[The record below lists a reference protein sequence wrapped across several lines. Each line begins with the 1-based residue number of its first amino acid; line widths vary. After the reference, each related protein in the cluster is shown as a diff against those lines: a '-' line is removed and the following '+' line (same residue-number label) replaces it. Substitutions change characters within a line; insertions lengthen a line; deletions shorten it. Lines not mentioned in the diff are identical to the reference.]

1 METLEKLFGS
11 SARIKMMRLFIFN
24 PENVFDSKTIAKKT
38 RVKADTVRREIA
50 LLISSGLI
58 KRKTTG
64 TGYVL
69 NQVFDLLQPLQ
80 YLLTFNG
87 PITPEDLIK
96 RVGKSGQVKL
106 IVISGIFTEQWDGRV
121 DLLIVGNKIRKGLL
135 EGILRGIEAEV
146 GKDLRYAALDTVD
159 FTYRLGIGDKLIRD
173 VFDYPHKV
181 IFDKIGLSH

>member
-24 PENVFDSKTIAKKT
+24 PDNIFDSKTIAKKT
-38 RVKADTVRREIA
+38 RVKSTTVRREVS
-50 LLISSGLI
+50 LLSGSGLI
-58 KRKTTG
+58 KRKTN
-64 TGYVL
+64 GYAL
-69 NQVFDLLQPLQ
+69 NQGFELLQPLQ
-80 YLLTFNG
+80 HLLTFNG
-87 PITPEDLIK
+87 PIASEDLIK
-96 RVGKSGQVKL
+96 RIGKSGQVKL
-106 IVISGIFTEQWDGRV
+106 LVISGIFTEQWDGRV
-121 DLLIVGNKIRKGLL
+121 DLLIVGNKIRKGVL
-135 EGILRGIEAEV
+135 EGILRGVEAEV